1 MTGIDFARGS
11 CRGNLVSEFSKQLQ
25 VYIVEDS
32 PIIRRLLASSIE
44 GAGAELVGYS
54 ASAQQAIQDIA
65 TLEPDLIVIDISLDF
80 GNGFDVLRLLRD
92 RGLAR
97 AARKVVLTNHANAEY
112 RNLCFRLGASQF
124 CDKSSDMWQVLAL
137 IGTMAAGHRASPRG
151 REGGGPES
159 HSRP

>member
-1 MTGIDFARGS
+1 
-11 CRGNLVSEFSKQLQ
+11 VSEFSKQLP
-25 VYIVEDS
+25 VYLVEDS
-32 PIIRRLLASSIE
+32 PIIRRLLASAVE

-54 ASAQQAIQDIA
+54 ASAQQAITEIA

-92 RGLAR
+92 RNIAR
-97 AARKVVLTNHANAEY
+97 SARKVVLTNHANAEY

-137 IGTMAAGHRASPRG
+137 ISTMAAGHGAVPRG
-151 REGGGPES
+151 PADNAPDS
-159 HSRP
+159 HRRP